1 MDYTPE
7 ADQIMVVRTCR
18 GVSLHRT
25 QSTTKEL
32 SIFGG
37 MCFCMCSTFY
47 SLEDSQ
53 LPDPSNDI
61 HKLSLQIVYLA
72 EIQKSLERFNEARND
87 HALRT
92 PTQIWTEGML
102 LNMATDISAINN
114 VFGENPFRLQNLE
127 AVLAQHGTDS
137 LPTSDGD
144 SHQQQESISHTT
156 DHISDLKIKYMTCCA
171 EMSNVMA
178 T

>member
-1 MDYTPE
+1 
-7 ADQIMVVRTCR
+7 
-18 GVSLHRT
+18 
-25 QSTTKEL
+25 
-32 SIFGG
+32 
-37 MCFCMCSTFY
+37 MCSTFY

-72 EIQKSLERFNEARND
+72 EIQKSLERFREAWNN

-114 VFGENPFRLQNLE
+114 VFGENPFKLQNLE

-156 DHISDLKIKYMTCCA
+156 DHIFLI
-171 EMSNVMA
+171 
-178 T
+178 